1 MKHVLSK
8 FFATLLI
15 MVIMTLS
22 TSCSFNLGTPQNAK
36 QRTRHVWV
44 KNVYYEQV
52 YYIDNGHRTVVVSQK
67 EVRLKKPKNNHDNG
81 KHNNGQHY

>member
-1 MKHVLSK
+1 MKHALTR
-8 FFATLLI
+8 FFATLVLI
-15 MVIMTLS
+15 VIMTMS

-44 KNVYYEQV
+44 NNVYYEQV

-67 EVRLKKPKNNHDNG
+67 EVPHKKSRKNQDNVNN
-81 KHNNGQHY
+81 NNGNHN